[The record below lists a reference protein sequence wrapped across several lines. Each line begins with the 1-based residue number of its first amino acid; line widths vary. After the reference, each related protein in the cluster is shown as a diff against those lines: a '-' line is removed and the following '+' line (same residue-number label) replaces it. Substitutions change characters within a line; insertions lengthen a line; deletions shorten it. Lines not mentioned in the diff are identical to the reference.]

1 MTDTSGAD
9 ERPETTTPSDG
20 SDATGSTAP
29 AASGEE
35 PFAPPAPRFTPPSG
49 DPAPSGYSAPPP
61 SGYSAPPASGSDAS
75 SSYQAPPPSGY
86 QAPPPPGQGYPSAPP
101 SAGQGYQ
108 APPPPAASYPSS
120 SGQSPTPPPSSSY
133 QAPPPAASAAPVAQP
148 SYQAPP
154 PPASGGYGA
163 PNPNAAPAY
172 GQSPYGASSGA
183 PGYGQGVPTQ
193 PPGSVPPGSLPPGAV
208 PPPGYYGGYPA
219 PPSAQTNVLAIIT
232 IIAAFV
238 FSPVG
243 IVTGHIAL
251 SQIKR
256 THEGGQGLAKAG
268 LIVSY
273 VFTGIAVLGIIAYV
287 IFIIII
293 FATVGVGSAAYSY

>member
-61 SGYSAPPASGSDAS
+61 SGY
-75 SSYQAPPPSGY
+75 
-86 QAPPPPGQGYPSAPP
+86 QAPPPPGQGYPPAPP

-120 SGQSPTPPPSSSY
+120 GQSPTPPPSFSY
-133 QAPPPAASAAPVAQP
+133 QAPPPAAPAASVAQP

-163 PNPNAAPAY
+163 PKPNAAPAY
-172 GQSPYGASSGA
+172 GQSPYGAPSGA

-273 VFTGIAVLGIIAYV
+273 VFTGLAVLFIIGYV